1 MSVTTDTF
9 QDETLPLKVDAS
21 KKVFCNVVTWATS
34 HNERSALNARDSLN
48 DPTMLITLATFQ
60 AEISPLKDLA

>member
-9 QDETLPLKVDAS
+9 QDETLPLKVEAS
-21 KKVFCNVVTWATS
+21 KKEFCNVVTLATS
-34 HNERSALNARDSLN
+34 HNERSALNTIFSLN
-48 DPTMLITLATFQ
+48 APTMLVALATFQ